1 MGKKIELVISISLDD
16 IQKILGDFQRIFGTI
31 NVDGNAVA
39 QVAASKTNSTE
50 PKKRRRLTHPS
61 GKTAAD
67 FVDTWLATNKVGRRR
82 DLVNYLIQHGY
93 RKSTANNMADIR
105 CRELEAQGVLTR
117 SEGYLNMK

>member
-1 MGKKIELVISISLDD
+1 MGKKIELVVTISLDD
-16 IQKILGDFQRIFGTI
+16 LQRVLSAV
-31 NVDGNAVA
+31 NVDGSAVTQA
-39 QVAASKTNSTE
+39 VVAKNRNERTE
-50 PKKRRRLTHPS
+50 VKKRRRRMSHPS
-61 GKTAAD
+61 GKTAVD
-67 FVDTWLATNKVGRRR
+67 FVDTWLAINKVGRRR